1 MNMITVESRNTAKKA
16 KQLRRDG
23 IVPCTIYGGGLTESI
38 LIQMDQNA
46 AKRML
51 RSKQEGSKIEISL
64 NNDIILAQIK
74 DVEINTINNQI
85 IHICFQALEADKKV
99 NSKAQIILENADKVV
114 GILEQMIF
122 EVPYSAFPSDMI
134 DTVVVDLEG
143 LAAGSFLTLED
154 VIDFK
159 KEKIDL
165 QLSADSM
172 VLKISDRKEALLQ
185 VAK

>member
-1 MNMITVESRNTAKKA
+1 MNKITVESRNTEKKA

-23 IVPCTIYGGGLTESI
+23 IVPCTIYGGGLEESMQ
-38 LIQMDQNA
+38 IQMDHNV

-51 RSKQEGSKIEISL
+51 RSKQEGSKIEIEL
-64 NNDIILAQIK
+64 NNETILAQVK
-74 DVEINTINNQI
+74 DVEINIINNQI
-85 IHICFQALEADKKV
+85 VHICFQALEADKKV

-114 GILEQMIF
+114 GVLEQMIY
-122 EVPYSAFPSDMI
+122 EIPYSAFPSDMI

-165 QLSADSM
+165 QVSADSM
-172 VLKISDRKEALLQ
+172 VLKISDRKEASLEAAQ
-185 VAK
+185 